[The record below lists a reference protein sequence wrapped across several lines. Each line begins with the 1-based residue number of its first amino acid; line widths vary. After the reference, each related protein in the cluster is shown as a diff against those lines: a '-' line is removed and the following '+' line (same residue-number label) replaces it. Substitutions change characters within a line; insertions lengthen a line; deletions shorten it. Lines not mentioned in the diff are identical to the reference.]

1 MAHAVLLQDTQT
13 DVYLAAVRKQMSDQF
28 DIEHIPVHCE
38 FEPCSEAAGCE
49 WDEVRHA
56 GHDHD
61 IDAGHEEAP
70 RTDEHTYELQSI
82 MRNSYADFCL
92 QNTIPSADY

>member
-1 MAHAVLLQDTQT
+1 MAHAVLLPDTQT

-28 DIEHIPVHCE
+28 DIEHITVQCE

-49 WDEVRHA
+49 WDAVRHA

-61 IDAGHEEAP
+61 IDAGHEDDPPTPTRLPLTDRSRSEHRGSLPALP
-70 RTDEHTYELQSI
+70 RS
-82 MRNSYADFCL
+82 SYF
-92 QNTIPSADY
+92 Q